1 MVSTPGQSGVIWSER
16 EDRTSDPPVPW
27 IVPALAGVP
36 FGFSCAIIMQGL
48 VQYLMDAYSIY
59 CSSAIAST
67 VVTRSVVAAIFPL
80 ISPTLYGNL
89 GDSWA
94 CSVFAF
100 LAAACMPV
108 PFLFY
113 VSCDC
118 HYGMPVG
125 EVDADKEARNMGRGS
140 EASRSGRCK
149 TTGL

>member
-1 MVSTPGQSGVIWSER
+1 MNQTPSCSQSGNAR
-16 EDRTSDPPVPW
+16 RTSDPPIPW
-27 IVPALAGVP
+27 IVPALAGIP

-59 CSSAIAST
+59 CASAIAST
-67 VVTRSVVAAIFPL
+67 VVTRSVVAAVFPL

-113 VSCDC
+113 VS
-118 HYGMPVG
+118 GP
-125 EVDADKEARNMGRGS
+125 S
-140 EASRSGRCK
+140 
-149 TTGL
+149 